1 MGPPVAES
9 RRTRHPLLVA
19 LGLSTGPLVAVGLAR
34 FAYSLLLPV
43 MRSDL
48 HWTLAQAG
56 AMNTANA
63 LGYLAGALGAGP
75 LLTRAGSRRPF
86 LLGAV
91 VTALALL
98 TTAATGNFVLLLALR
113 LVAGVTGALVFIAG
127 GALVSALIAGTHS
140 GRSTAILGSYFA
152 GPGAGIVVSALVV
165 PPVAG
170 LGGGAS
176 WRWGWVVLG
185 GTSLVITL
193 LVSVPACLRSAEA
206 PLTEERGAATTW
218 PVGGLVPIMISYL
231 LFGAGYIAYITFIV
245 AYLESEGLSRPA
257 VTAFWAV
264 LGAAAVAAPLAWGP
278 LLARLRAGTGPAAV
292 LGATTVG
299 AAIPLLFRSPAGDFA
314 SAILFGGA
322 FLTVVT
328 ATTNLARRW
337 LRAVQVAPAIA
348 VMTVFFGA
356 GQSVGPV
363 LAGVLSEGPRGFRT
377 GLELSVALLA
387 AGAAAALFQRPLPGV
402 ARKG

>member
-1 MGPPVAES
+1 MTEAP
-9 RRTRHPLLVA
+9 RTRHPLVVA
-19 LGLSTGPLVAVGLAR
+19 LGLATGPMVAVGLAR

-48 HWTLAQAG
+48 HWTLGQAG

-75 LLTRAGSRRPF
+75 LLTRAGSRRPY
-86 LLGAV
+86 LVGIT
-91 VTALALL
+91 VTALSVLAM
-98 TTAATGNFVLLLALR
+98 AGTGNFALLLALR
-113 LVAGVTGALVFIAG
+113 LVAGVAGALVFIAG
-127 GALVSALIAGTHS
+127 GALVAALVGRVHS
-140 GRSTAILGSYFA
+140 GRATAILGSYFA

-170 LGGGAS
+170 LGGAAS

-185 GTSLVITL
+185 GTSLLITL
-193 LVSVPACLRSAEA
+193 AVSVPACLRSSEA
-206 PLTEERGAATTW
+206 PVAQQRGVGGTW
-218 PVGGLVPIMISYL
+218 PVRGLVPIMVGYL
-231 LFGAGYIAYITFIV
+231 LFGAGYIAYLTFIV
-245 AYLESEGLSRPA
+245 AFLESEGLSGT
-257 VTAFWAV
+257 VVMAFWAV
-264 LGAAAVAAPLAWGP
+264 LGMAAVGAPLAWGP
-278 LLARLRAGTGPAAV
+278 ILARLRAGMGPAAV
-292 LGATTVG
+292 LATTAVG
-299 AAIPLLFRSPAGDFA
+299 AAIPLLFRSAAGDFA
-314 SAILFGGA
+314 SAVLFGGA

-337 LRAVQVAPAIA
+337 LAAVQVAPAIA

-377 GLELSVALLA
+377 GLALSVGLLA
-387 AGAAAALFQRPLPGV
+387 AGAVAAAFQRPLPSAV
-402 ARKG
+402 RKG

>member
-1 MGPPVAES
+1 M
-9 RRTRHPLLVA
+9 VA

-75 LLTRAGSRRPF
+75 LLTRAGSRRPY
-86 LLGAV
+86 LIGAI
-91 VTALALL
+91 VTALSVLAM
-98 TTAATGNFVLLLALR
+98 AGTGNFALLLALR
-113 LVAGVTGALVFIAG
+113 LVAGVAGALVFIAG
-127 GALVSALIAGTHS
+127 GALVAALVGGVHSA
-140 GRSTAILGSYFA
+140 RSTATLGSYFA

-170 LGGGAS
+170 LGGPGS

-185 GTSLVITL
+185 GTSLLITL
-193 LVSVPACLRSAEA
+193 LVSVPACLRSPEA
-206 PLTEERGAATTW
+206 PVAEERRGAGAW
-218 PVGGLVPIMISYL
+218 PVRGLVPIMIGYL
-231 LFGAGYIAYITFIV
+231 LFGCGYIAYLTFIV
-245 AYLESEGLSRPA
+245 AFLESEGLGQTA
-257 VTAFWAV
+257 VMAFWAV
-264 LGAAAVAAPLAWGP
+264 LGTAAVAAPLAWGP
-278 LLARLRAGTGPAAV
+278 VLARLRAGTGPAAV
-292 LGATTVG
+292 LATTTLG
-299 AAIPLLFRSPAGDFA
+299 AAIPLLVRTPAGDFA

-337 LRAVQVAPAIA
+337 LAAVQVAPAIA
-348 VMTVFFGA
+348 AMTVFFGA

-377 GLELSVALLA
+377 GLALSVALLA
-387 AGAAAALFQRPLPGV
+387 AGAAAALFQRPLPGAV
-402 ARKG
+402 PEG